1 MEGLKK
7 EKLWSNTNLILTSTP
22 SYVSLTYD
30 HLIAIDDI
38 IKNPKL
44 YMAIGQSPVLNI
56 RPLGTVNFSYYF
68 TQRGTELFLFL
79 PTLFLKPIYKHS
91 TILIKSMHIAHLTF
105 VETNNHYVL
114 ILDAYP

>member
-44 YMAIGQSPVLNI
+44 YVAIGQSPVLNI

-68 TQRGTELFLFL
+68 LQRGTELSYFC
-79 PTLFLKPIYKHS
+79 PS
-91 TILIKSMHIAHLTF
+91 HLR
-105 VETNNHYVL
+105 EG
-114 ILDAYP
+114 AA